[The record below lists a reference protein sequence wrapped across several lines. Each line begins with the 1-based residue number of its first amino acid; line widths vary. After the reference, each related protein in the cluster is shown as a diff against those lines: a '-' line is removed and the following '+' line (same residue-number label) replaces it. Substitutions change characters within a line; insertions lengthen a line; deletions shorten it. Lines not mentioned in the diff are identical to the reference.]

1 MTVATAPRTTHRIR
15 LAGPLGKKFGEEH
28 IYYDLRSP
36 AEAIRLLSINIP
48 AFKKYLEVAHEYGVV
63 FQVLQAGVDIGLED
77 LHLPL
82 GEKEFIIAPVIV
94 GSFNLFKSVGRVF
107 SGAARAVGKA
117 VSAVGRGVRD
127 FVTSDVG
134 KVVVGAALVA
144 GAIMLGPSA
153 AIGGVGFLG
162 STGGAGIIGGMAAV
176 AIGNIGVALALG
188 GISNMISPQPE
199 PFDPSSY
206 GGGGGGAGGRLTYG
220 QNTRT
225 GGPQNVTRGTD
236 GVQSYAYAG
245 PASSVGLGGVVP
257 VVYGTALTGGGLVS
271 ATVDVTDESDP
282 LLQHIREP
290 GNETVLIGGEKVTG
304 SWEDAS
310 GVPTKR
316 TGAGF
321 YKPLSVSINPDVRGW
336 TWSTVTS
343 SYEGRNLAIAFEVG
357 HLYDDVGVGTTKVD
371 GYLTYKVKCSVK
383 QGEGWVDTGSIT
395 STIQALLLPDGK
407 TFGYAQQV
415 DYNSSKSEENGLT
428 VTVEVIDFRS
438 RATNFRVRRLWH
450 VG

>member
-28 IYYDLRSP
+28 VYYDLRSP

-48 AFKKYLEVAHEYGVV
+48 AFKKYLEVAHNYGVV

-94 GSFNLFKSVGRVF
+94 GSFRFFRAVGRAF
-107 SGAARAVGKA
+107 SGVARAVGKA
-117 VSAVGRGVRD
+117 VSAVGRGIRD

-176 AIGNIGVALALG
+176 SIGNIGVALALG
-188 GISNMISPQPE
+188 GIANMISPQPE
-199 PFDPSSY
+199 PFDPSSF
-206 GGGGGGAGGRLTYG
+206 GGAGGAGDRLTYG
-220 QNTRT
+220 QNSQT

-271 ATVDVTDESDP
+271 AIVDVTDESDP

-290 GNETVLIGGEKVTG
+290 GNDTVLIGGEKVTG
-304 SWEDAS
+304 NWEDAS
-310 GVPTKR
+310 GVPTTR

-321 YKPLSVSINPDVRGW
+321 YKPLNVSINPDVRGW
-336 TWSTVTS
+336 TWSTVMS
-343 SYEGRNLAIAFEVG
+343 SEEGKKLAIGFEVG
-357 HLYDDVGVGTTKVD
+357 HLYDDVGIGTTKVD
-371 GYLTYKVKCSVK
+371 GYLTYRVKCSVK
-383 QGEGWVDTGSIT
+383 QGESFVDTGSIT
-395 STIQALLLPDGK
+395 STIQALLLSDGK

-415 DYNSSKSEENGLT
+415 DYNSLKSEENGLK
-428 VTVEVIDFRS
+428 VTVEMIDFRS
-438 RATNFRVRRLWH
+438 RAASLKVRRLWH